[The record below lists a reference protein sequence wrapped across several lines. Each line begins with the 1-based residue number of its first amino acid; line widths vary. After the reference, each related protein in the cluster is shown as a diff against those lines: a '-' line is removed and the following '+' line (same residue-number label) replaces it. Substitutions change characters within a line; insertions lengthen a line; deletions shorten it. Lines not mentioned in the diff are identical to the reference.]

1 MVVKYKKIV
10 IYLWILLVYP
20 LAYPLAAFGQEINK
34 DKVNER
40 LFKLDDTLL
49 KAKKMVASSEVLETQ
64 ELLKKTL
71 DLRKEVDLYL
81 KDNLHDKADACI
93 SKALY
98 LAQKSINLVITKELL
113 PKRLNKL
120 EKTIAKNKV
129 LVDQSNKEEVK
140 SLYEKINQSYS
151 LAKNLYQET
160 EYNLSLKQLKEAF
173 SLIKEMDSLLNLRE
187 DTEKRLR
194 QATDFLKS
202 NYQEIATSKNKGA
215 IYFIKRSN
223 CLSKEAPS
231 LIREEKY
238 KEALGIILEI
248 EEGMS
253 KALSLVKGE
262 KIKPFSS
269 LEFSKELKY
278 LEELYLKAQEKIT
291 NLKST
296 QIQETSQQVE
306 VLKKNISLQVK
317 EQLLEEA
324 TANLYQC
331 SYLIN
336 KLIYL
341 SEKESKTFSTTE
353 ERVNNLQNEISKVEL
368 IVRESGEEE
377 AFILL
382 WQAKQIYTKTSIS
395 LAKNETTKALE
406 DLKEIST
413 LMAKA
418 RQVAERSVNFTKKLN
433 WRISHLEKLICKIED
448 YLKEG
453 LDQETIDKIKKW
465 LWKAK
470 ESKTRANILLALR
483 ENEKTLYHINEGL
496 NYAQKALF
504 YISQSN
510 LLDIEEATQF
520 ELLRLEDLISKT
532 ENKITETS
540 SDKISGDKIKN
551 VIRDAKKVE
560 LMALKAFKR
569 KDFKEALEN
578 IRKAANL
585 AYQVMGI
592 EEEGEERS
600 KFETISAKMKQL
612 EKILIEAKDLN
623 QEERNKE
630 AKEYLDKAEEIQKK
644 ALLSFYVTEDYSEA
658 EREIEEALK
667 YGLLS
672 IKKMEEESPD
682 QVIQKKLLQGKELI
696 EEAKE
701 KVVLSNEKEAKK
713 VLSLSEEYFNKA
725 NDYFTKKDY
734 PKAIDNLGLSKSLA
748 IKAIKIATEY

>member
-418 RQVAERSVNFTKKLN
+418 RQVA
-433 WRISHLEKLICKIED
+433 
-448 YLKEG
+448 
-453 LDQETIDKIKKW
+453 
-465 LWKAK
+465 
-470 ESKTRANILLALR
+470 
-483 ENEKTLYHINEGL
+483 
-496 NYAQKALF
+496 
-504 YISQSN
+504 
-510 LLDIEEATQF
+510 
-520 ELLRLEDLISKT
+520 
-532 ENKITETS
+532 
-540 SDKISGDKIKN
+540 
-551 VIRDAKKVE
+551 
-560 LMALKAFKR
+560 
-569 KDFKEALEN
+569 
-578 IRKAANL
+578 
-585 AYQVMGI
+585 
-592 EEEGEERS
+592 
-600 KFETISAKMKQL
+600 
-612 EKILIEAKDLN
+612 
-623 QEERNKE
+623 
-630 AKEYLDKAEEIQKK
+630 
-644 ALLSFYVTEDYSEA
+644 
-658 EREIEEALK
+658 
-667 YGLLS
+667 
-672 IKKMEEESPD
+672 
-682 QVIQKKLLQGKELI
+682 
-696 EEAKE
+696 
-701 KVVLSNEKEAKK
+701 
-713 VLSLSEEYFNKA
+713 
-725 NDYFTKKDY
+725 
-734 PKAIDNLGLSKSLA
+734 
-748 IKAIKIATEY
+748 